1 MIFGASPVF
10 YADGTRAGK
19 PCGEGTRQGSAEAG
33 TAACAAI
40 QPALRAADTELKA
53 RGGFARADFDDTYL
67 GGPPADVAAA
77 LDRFDAAIA
86 LVGAELQRAKSAARC
101 GAACELPADFPVP
114 LGVAKRVRWPL
125 KGGHNRKKR
134 PKTSSQGK
142 ILCTRVRKMKRST
155 EVCWAHYPRSFGVAP
170 FIFRT
175 HLQHASS
182 FLSEIVLFAR
192 VEPRS

>member
-1 MIFGASPVF
+1 MAHEQASH
-10 YADGTRAGK
+10 A
-19 PCGEGTRQGSAEAG
+19 CGEGTRQGSAEAG

-53 RGGFARADFDDTYL
+53 RGSFARADFDDTYL

-114 LGVAKRVRWPL
+114 LGVAKRPDGTIIGFGINAAHLAILR
-125 KGGHNRKKR
+125 GGF
-134 PKTSSQGK
+134 S
-142 ILCTRVRKMKRST
+142 TR
-155 EVCWAHYPRSFGVAP
+155 
-170 FIFRT
+170 
-175 HLQHASS
+175 L
-182 FLSEIVLFAR
+182 
-192 VEPRS
+192 